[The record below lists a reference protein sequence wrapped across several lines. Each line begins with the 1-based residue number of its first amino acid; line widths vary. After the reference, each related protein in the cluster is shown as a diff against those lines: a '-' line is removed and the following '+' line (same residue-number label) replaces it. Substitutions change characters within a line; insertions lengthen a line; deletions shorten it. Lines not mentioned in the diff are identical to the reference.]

1 MKKAARSLA
10 LPVAVIGLLLLVAGY
25 EQRILNALG
34 IAALAPVQA
43 ALPHLISSGIWLAVA
58 YLVNRVVGLVLWDPI
73 HSRVPVP
80 RLLRDVTGLL
90 IYLLAIT
97 GIVGVVYDKP
107 IGPFWAASGVGA
119 IVLGL
124 ALRNVIL
131 DVFIGLAV
139 NFDRPFEIGDYIQL
153 GIGPTAGPTGRVME
167 LNWRTTRLLNGE
179 GNLVVIPNGRLSEL
193 IVTNFSRPE
202 RMSEF
207 VLPIFLDFDV
217 PTERALRVL
226 SAAVASAAGSN
237 GVLEQPAP
245 KARLRGVSAQGVE
258 YRIKYF
264 VDPTIAG
271 PGKARHEVLRT
282 VLDQLHRAGLHPA
295 SPSQDVFHAPL
306 PVRKLDARSADD
318 RAQLLGRIE
327 LFKGLTDAE
336 RLELSSQ
343 MQERLVTEGTTLLRA
358 GDSGASMFVL
368 YEGLLHVTVK
378 AESTGL
384 ETRVGRVHAGAF
396 FGEMSALTGE
406 PRSATVVAATDA
418 LMFEIDKEQIAALI
432 DRRPELARV
441 IAETVAMR
449 RLRNS
454 DALRLANAATVA
466 VETSS
471 LTSQLLGTMLSFFG
485 ISAKEAITTQQLDEN
500 SAQNPLA

>member
-1 MKKAARSLA
+1 MTKAARSLA
-10 LPVAVIGLLLLVAGY
+10 LPLVVIGLLLLLAAY
-25 EQRILNALG
+25 EPSILDRLNLG
-34 IAALAPVQA
+34 TLAQLRT
-43 ALPHLISSGIWLAVA
+43 ALPLMISSGIWLAA
-58 YLVNRVVGLVLWDPI
+58 AFLINRIVGIVLWDPI
-73 HSRVPVP
+73 HGRVPVP
-80 RLLRDVTGLL
+80 RLLRDVTALL
-90 IYLLAIT
+90 IYLLAVT
-97 GIVGVVYDKP
+97 GIVGVVFDKP

-153 GIGPTAGPTGRVME
+153 GVGANAGPTGRVME

-226 SAAVASAAGSN
+226 SAAVASVAGTN
-237 GVLEQPAP
+237 GVLEAPSP

-258 YRIKYF
+258 YRLKYF
-264 VDPTIAG
+264 VDPKIAG
-271 PGKARHEVLRT
+271 PGKARHEVLRA
-282 VLDQLHRAGLHPA
+282 VLDQLHRAGLQPA
-295 SPSQDVFHAPL
+295 APSQDVFHAPL
-306 PVRKLDARSADD
+306 PVRKLDARSAED
-318 RAQLLGRIE
+318 RAQLLSRIE
-327 LFKGLTDAE
+327 LFKGLTEAE

-343 MQERLVTEGTTLLRA
+343 MRERLVSEGTTLLRA
-358 GDSGASMFVL
+358 GDSGTSMFVL
-368 YEGLLHVTVK
+368 YEGLLHVTVT

-384 ETRVGRVHAGAF
+384 ETRVGRIQAGMF

-406 PRSATVVAATDA
+406 PRSATIVAATDA
-418 LMFEIDKEQIAALI
+418 LMFEIDKAQIAALI
-432 DRRPELARV
+432 DRRPEVAHV
-441 IAETVAMR
+441 IAETVALR

-466 VETSS
+466 GETSS
-471 LTSQLLGTMLSFFG
+471 LTSQIVGKMLSFFG
-485 ISAKEAITTQQLDEN
+485 ISTKAGLSTKELDEN
-500 SAQNPLA
+500 SAQNPFF